1 MEHANR
7 KHWAGA
13 MLAAA
18 ALVLLMPGSSSR
30 AMDAVS
36 HAAGAAP
43 CTVLA
48 APSLQLAGLR
58 LSLKIECDTPSGC
71 ALARTLWPVVASFT
85 SGTFT
90 SGNGE

>member
-7 KHWAGA
+7 KRWAGA
-13 MLAAA
+13 VLVVA
-18 ALVLLMPGSSSR
+18 ALVLLMPGSGS
-30 AMDAVS
+30 DAVS
-36 HAAGAAP
+36 SAAGAAP
-43 CTVLA
+43 CPVLA

-71 ALARTLWPVVASFT
+71 ALARTLWPVVASFA